1 MNNIDQERT
10 DLVLQYILVVAGQ
23 QPGWERELGMIHLI
37 KYVYLADLTY
47 AKHNKG
53 KTYTDLP
60 WRFHNF
66 GPWSPELFNR
76 IEPALSAIGATKK
89 IIENP
94 KDGEDFTR
102 WLVDDEILFE
112 EIGNRLDLA
121 IIGAVQRYVRQFG
134 NDTAALLDYVYKT
147 RPMLNAA
154 PEEPLDFGLMYSSP
168 DESDEVVSES
178 EAPSPSARQLKKRKA
193 KLKALKERIN
203 KKLDKEISA
212 WKPRPRQPRYD
223 EVFFQGLEW
232 LNSLSGDPIQ
242 QDELTGEI
250 SDKMWKSKARFD
262 PDVSG

>member
-10 DLVLQYILVVAGQ
+10 DLVLQYVLVVAGQ
-23 QPGWERELGMIHLI
+23 QSGWERELGMIHLL

-53 KTYTDLP
+53 RTYTGLP
-60 WRFHNF
+60 WRFHDF
-66 GPWSPELFNR
+66 GPWSLELFHR

-89 IIENP
+89 LVESP
-94 KDGEDFTR
+94 KDGEDFAR
-102 WLVDDEILFE
+102 WLVDDDKLFD
-112 EIGNRLDLA
+112 EIGNRLDLG

-154 PEEPLDFGLMYSSP
+154 PEEPLDFSLVYSSP

-178 EAPSPSARQLKKRKA
+178 EVPSPSARQLKKRKA

-203 KKLDKEISA
+203 QKLNKEVGKYRSR
-212 WKPRPRQPRYD
+212 PRPPRYD

-232 LNSLSGDPIQ
+232 LNSLSGEPIQ
-242 QDELTGEI
+242 RDEFTGEI

-262 PDVSG
+262 PDVS